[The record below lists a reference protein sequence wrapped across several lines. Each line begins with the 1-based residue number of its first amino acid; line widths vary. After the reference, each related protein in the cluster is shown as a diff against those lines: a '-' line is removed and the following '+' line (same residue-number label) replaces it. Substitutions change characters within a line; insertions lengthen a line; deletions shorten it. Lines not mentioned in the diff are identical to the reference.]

1 VSRVPKSLHL
11 ELFLPRSNRK
21 SKRAMSQGII
31 KEALTRQ
38 NWVMAEDSA
47 GATNTLVLA
56 HDDEVRW
63 VVRLES
69 VDFSLP
75 GR

>member
-1 VSRVPKSLHL
+1 
-11 ELFLPRSNRK
+11 
-21 SKRAMSQGII
+21 MSQGII